1 MILRSVETKDLNKV
15 TLIGQK
21 VDITQVNDRFY
32 LFFPDK
38 ELSLEID
45 NPFDKEGM
53 LANEYEY
60 KRDTAW
66 FKVKSY
72 DAVYTIEVEV
82 KW

>member
-1 MILRSVETKDLNKV
+1 MVLRSVETKDLNKV
-15 TLIGQK
+15 MLIDQE
-21 VDITQVNDRFY
+21 VDITQVNDRYY
-32 LFFPDK
+32 LFFPSK

-45 NPFDKEGM
+45 NPFDEEGM
-53 LANEYEY
+53 LVNEYEY
-60 KRDTAW
+60 KRNEAW